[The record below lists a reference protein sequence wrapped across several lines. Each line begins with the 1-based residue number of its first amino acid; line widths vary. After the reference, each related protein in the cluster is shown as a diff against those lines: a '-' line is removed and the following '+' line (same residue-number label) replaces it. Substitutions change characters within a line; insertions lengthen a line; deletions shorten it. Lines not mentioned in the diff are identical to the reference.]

1 MKQGNGIIVV
11 IVLILVIAAV
21 SIAGY
26 AYLETDVFKTPEQK
40 FVKYLAGNYE
50 RISNFSLYPFDEV
63 LKRSETETSKLD
75 VTCKQKIEGI
85 SLVEGMSNDT
95 ELLYKVSTITD
106 PVAKKQQT
114 NVVGSV
120 SNVEIFDMEM
130 FLTDTRVALR
140 IPDIHNKYIALDTNN
155 IHAFVENIGVEEQ
168 YVSNIPNE
176 LNLFGTTTNINEEQ
190 QKLLKSVGLKY
201 GTRILELI
209 DDEIYIEEK
218 KVPLK
223 IEDEDLQT
231 NKYSLTL
238 TLEQIAS
245 MYTTITTEMFADTE
259 VESALKIYLP
269 DVNLAELKELNEKVI
284 TNLNTLDKKA
294 QFTIA
299 VYENDGITRKT
310 EFITNNG
317 SFDFYIIND
326 SLGSKIVLTLVA
338 NKTELL
344 PVGNTQII
352 TIKNEVQNQTSN
364 LTVETVSRY
373 DQNDISIL
381 KKEAENNGES
391 EFYDEKY
398 YASMYKDTTSKML
411 IRSTKTDNDTVK
423 SSYTVTGSAAKE
435 LGNMDVSFII
445 KLNDKLKFSDVSD
458 SNTIVVNDYKA
469 SDYVMLGFQ
478 MLANMA
484 ETAKNKPQSL
494 VGGIYSLFSALG
506 EGFVQEQPSNVN
518 TEELN
523 QVETEIKK
531 ALENILLA
539 YRFASKNSTTENIAD
554 YLTVDN
560 IKSKCSD
567 ELTVEFYDGQTLKC
581 TINGNVYYVSFNING
596 STFMLENIEAKYS
609 TDGTFDSTEA
619 TVETPSSTDEDS
631 SLFGDIFSGLSSYS
645 SF

>member
-11 IVLILVIAAV
+11 IVLILVIAVV

-63 LKRSETETSKLD
+63 LKRSETETSKFD
-75 VTCKQKIEGI
+75 VTYKQKIEGI
-85 SLVEGMSNDT
+85 SLVEGMSSDT

-269 DVNLAELKELNEKVI
+269 DVNFAELKELNEKVI

-423 SSYTVTGSAAKE
+423 SSYTVSGSAAKE

-609 TDGTFDSTEA
+609 TDGTFDRTEA